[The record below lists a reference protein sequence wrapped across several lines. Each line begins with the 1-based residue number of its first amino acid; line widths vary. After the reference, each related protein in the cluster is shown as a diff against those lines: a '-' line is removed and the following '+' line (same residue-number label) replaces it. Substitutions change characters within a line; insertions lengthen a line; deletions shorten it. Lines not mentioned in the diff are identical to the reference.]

1 MNLFYLFLL
10 SLALFQSANGEI
22 SVTLLDEKVSPIA
35 QETIQF
41 MTEQQQVLGS
51 CITNPLGRCTITIQ
65 DAPTDASGFIRG
77 ALSIRDHGRRPIIW
91 PGGPITIQ
99 LQLSDSGTL
108 DVPSDLY
115 VTRTP
120 KASPQTLVPEVVQT
134 KLPSPTMPAS
144 TSSVV
149 STPTST
155 ASVVSTPT
163 STVSYARRPTS
174 TASVVSTPI
183 NTTTH
188 ARPPIEDKTLWGL
201 SYSLWF
207 QIGLLIILIVAATYY
222 VLTTL
227 SNGNEAS

>member
-1 MNLFYLFLL
+1 
-10 SLALFQSANGEI
+10 
-22 SVTLLDEKVSPIA
+22 
-35 QETIQF
+35 
-41 MTEQQQVLGS
+41 MTEQKQFLGS
-51 CITNPLGRCTITIQ
+51 CITNLNGRCTITFTN
-65 DAPTDASGFIRG
+65 APTDASGLIRG
-77 ALSIRDHGRRPIIW
+77 ALSIKDHGRRPIIW

-120 KASPQTLVPEVVQT
+120 KASPQTLESEVTQT
-134 KLPSPTMPAS
+134 KTSPIAS
-144 TSSVV
+144 TPTLISTPISTPSAVSTPISTPSVV
-149 STPTST
+149 STPI
-155 ASVVSTPT
+155 
-163 STVSYARRPTS
+163 S

-222 VLTTL
+222 VLATL
-227 SNGNEAS
+227 NNRNEAS

>member
-1 MNLFYLFLL
+1 MNLFYLFILW
-10 SLALFQSANGEI
+10 LALFQSANEEI
-22 SVTLLDEKVSPIA
+22 SVTLLDENKSPIA

-41 MTEQQQVLGS
+41 MTEQKQFLGS
-51 CITNPLGRCTITIQ
+51 CITNLNGRCTITFTN
-65 DAPTDASGFIRG
+65 APTDASGLIRG
-77 ALSIRDHGRRPIIW
+77 ALSIKDHGRRPIIW

-120 KASPQTLVPEVVQT
+120 KTAPQTLVPEVVQT
-134 KLPSPTMPAS
+134 KTSALPSPTMPAS
-144 TSSVV
+144 TSTVV
-149 STPTST
+149 STPISA
-155 ASVVSTPT
+155 ASIVNTPI
-163 STVSYARRPTS
+163 S

-188 ARPPIEDKTLWGL
+188 APTPIEDKTLWGL

-222 VLTTL
+222 VLATL
-227 SNGNEAS
+227 NNRNEAS

>member
-1 MNLFYLFLL
+1 MNLFYLFILWL
-10 SLALFQSANGEI
+10 PLFGSANGEI
-22 SVTLLDEKVSPIA
+22 SVTLLDEKESPIA

-41 MTEQQQVLGS
+41 MTQQQQVLGN
-51 CITNPLGRCTITIQ
+51 CITNTLGRCTITIQ

-77 ALSIRDHGRRPIIW
+77 ALSIKDHGRRPIIW
-91 PGGPITIQ
+91 PGGLITIQ
-99 LQLSDSGTL
+99 LQLSDTGTL

-120 KASPQTLVPEVVQT
+120 KASPQTLESEVTQT
-134 KLPSPTMPAS
+134 KTSALPSPTIPAS
-144 TSSVV
+144 TSTVV
-149 STPTST
+149 STPISV
-155 ASVVSTPT
+155 ASVVSTPI
-163 STVSYARRPTS
+163 S

-222 VLTTL
+222 VLATL
-227 SNGNEAS
+227 NNRNEAS

>member
-1 MNLFYLFLL
+1 MNLFYLFILW
-10 SLALFQSANGEI
+10 LALFQSANGEI
-22 SVTLLDEKVSPIA
+22 LVTLLDEKESPIA

-51 CITNPLGRCTITIQ
+51 CITNTLGRCTITIQ

-120 KASPQTLVPEVVQT
+120 KASPQTLESEVVQT
-134 KLPSPTMPAS
+134 KTSALSSPSVPAS
-144 TSSVV
+144 TPNAVN
-149 STPTST
+149 TPTST
-155 ASVVSTPT
+155 STVVSIPT
-163 STVSYARRPTS
+163 STPSS
-174 TASVVSTPI
+174 GG
-183 NTTTH
+183 
-188 ARPPIEDKTLWGL
+188 PPIEDKTLWGV

-207 QIGLLIILIVAATYY
+207 QIGLLIILIAAATYY

-227 SNGNEAS
+227 SNGNDAS